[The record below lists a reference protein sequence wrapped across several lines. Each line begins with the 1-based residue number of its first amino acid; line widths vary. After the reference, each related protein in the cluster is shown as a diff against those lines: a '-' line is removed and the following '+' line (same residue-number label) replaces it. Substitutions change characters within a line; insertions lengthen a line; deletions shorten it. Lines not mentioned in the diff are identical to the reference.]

1 MISFRKISPVS
12 LLLAFTF
19 SSVFCQKGVSIL
31 SEEKN
36 LGEIIAIQVL
46 TPVLKE
52 ALSDEG
58 YIFNGD
64 TGSGHMTV
72 GLKVSTRTGSE
83 SMGIYTS
90 FADVL
95 VTVSSQGSNKSEE
108 KTFTGIRGAG
118 LGFDHAGIDAI
129 QKSAAK
135 VIPEIIRMLK
145 ELMKNQPE
153 DQLVSVARPAGN
165 DSKDLTPPEINI
177 VSPVLNRNNYASTR
191 NPGIVIE
198 GFVHDESGLS
208 GLYINDQSVEL
219 NESGHFVFRMD
230 LEKGITR
237 ISVTADDV
245 FNNRKG
251 ILFSVLRSD
260 SPEPLEGE
268 HSGPGSAVG
277 KYFALLIAVNEYKDP
292 GIVSLDN
299 PVSDAEGL
307 YSTIT
312 TFYSFDPQ
320 NIIFL
325 KNPDRS
331 EIIIA
336 FDEISK
342 KITRDDNLL
351 IFYAGHGLWDNKK
364 RLGYWLPADAG
375 RSNTAFWIYNS
386 TIQDLIKS
394 IPARHTLL
402 IADACFSGSI
412 FKTRKAFSDAPQS
425 IEKLYDLPSRKAMT
439 SGMMT
444 EVPDKSVFLEYLNRR
459 LRENTETYLSSQDL
473 FTSFREAVLNNSPN
487 TPQYGI
493 IQDTGDEG
501 GDFIFVRKSR

>member
-1 MISFRKISPVS
+1 VS
-12 LLLAFTF
+12 VKTPG
-19 SSVFCQKGVSIL
+19 SQK
-31 SEEKN
+31 
-36 LGEIIAIQVL
+36 
-46 TPVLKE
+46 
-52 ALSDEG
+52 
-58 YIFNGD
+58 
-64 TGSGHMTV
+64 
-72 GLKVSTRTGSE
+72 
-83 SMGIYTS
+83 
-90 FADVL
+90 AD
-95 VTVSSQGSNKSEE
+95 E
-108 KTFTGIRGAG
+108 KTFTGIKGAG

-145 ELMKNQPE
+145 DHLNKRQEEDVVTVNKPPE
-153 DQLVSVARPAGN
+153 TNV
-165 DSKDLTPPEINI
+165 KDLTPPEITI
-177 VSPVLNRNNYASTR
+177 VSPVFNRNNYASTR
-191 NPGIVIE
+191 NPGIIIE
-198 GFVHDESGLS
+198 GSVHDESGIS
-208 GLYINDQSVEL
+208 GFFINDQPVEL
-219 NESGHFVFRMD
+219 NKNGHFVFRMD
-230 LEKGITR
+230 LDKGLTR
-237 ISVTADDV
+237 ISVAAGDE
-245 FNNRKG
+245 FKNRTEM
-251 ILFSVLRSD
+251 LFSVLRSD
-260 SPEPLEGE
+260 TPEAVIGE
-268 HSGPGSAVG
+268 SSGPGNSGG
-277 KYFALLIAVNEYKDP
+277 KYFALLIGINEYKDP

-307 YSTIT
+307 YTTIT
-312 TFYSFDPQ
+312 TLYLFDPE

-325 KNPDRS
+325 KNPGRS

-336 FDEISK
+336 FDDISK
-342 KITRDDNLL
+342 KITHNDNLL

-364 RLGYWLPADAG
+364 KLGYWLPADAG

-394 IPARHTLL
+394 IPSKHTLL

-425 IEKLYDLPSRKAMT
+425 IEKLYELPSRKAMT

-501 GDFIFVRKSR
+501 GDFIFVKKSR